1 MRSHALASSVRA
13 MSYQAESAHANL
25 GPGFL
30 VTAAFIG
37 PGTILTASRAGAEFG
52 LSLLWALLFSLVM
65 TFVLQEMAL
74 RLGLVKRLALTTIL
88 RDAVTQPV
96 FKWGLLVLVGLAI
109 VVGNSAYEGGNLTGA
124 AAGAALLFGGD
135 LRVWLILLA
144 FVCAL
149 LLLWGRYQSFERIL
163 VVLVALM
170 AAMFSLSAV
179 VMVLNSEVAD
189 IRLLPSA
196 PSDRSEWIVLA
207 LIGTTVVPYN
217 LFLHASLVQRKWA
230 DGVPL
235 DQAISAARRDLAIS
249 LAIGGIVTIAVMV
262 TAAYLYRGGAAPSQ
276 LSDLPAQLA
285 PVAGPFAEMAF
296 ALGLL
301 AAGLSSAL
309 TAPLAAS
316 LTLEGAFHRDNQPS
330 RRLFR
335 STWALVLL
343 CGAGFA
349 VTSQQPVELI
359 LIAQVTNALLLPLL
373 ALILI
378 VLAARTSIMGQH
390 ASRAWQSG
398 VAVLA
403 AMVCGYL
410 SVQRFL

>member
-13 MSYQAESAHANL
+13 MSDQAQRAHANL

-96 FKWGLLVLVGLAI
+96 FKGVLVLVGLAI

-179 VMVLNSEVAD
+179 VMVLNSEGAD

-196 PSDRSEWIVLA
+196 PSNRSEWIVLA
-207 LIGTTVVPYN
+207 LIGATVVPYN

-235 DQAISAARRDLAIS
+235 DQAMSAARRDLAIS
-249 LAIGGIVTIAVMV
+249 LVIGGIVTIAVMV
-262 TAAYLYRGGAAPSQ
+262 TAAYLYRGGPAPSQ

-285 PVAGPFAEMAF
+285 PIAGPFAEMAF

-316 LTLEGAFHRDNQPS
+316 LTLEGAFYRDSQPS
-330 RRLFR
+330 RWLFR
-335 STWALVLL
+335 STWASVLL

-349 VTSQQPVELI
+349 VYSRQPVELI

-378 VLAARTSIMGQH
+378 VLAARMSIMGQH

-398 VAVLA
+398 VAV
-403 AMVCGYL
+403 
-410 SVQRFL
+410 

>member
-1 MRSHALASSVRA
+1 
-13 MSYQAESAHANL
+13 MSDQAERAHANL

-96 FKWGLLVLVGLAI
+96 FKWGFLVLVGLAI

-135 LRVWLILLA
+135 LRLWLMLLA

-149 LLLWGRYQSFERIL
+149 LLLRGRYQSFERIL
-163 VVLVALM
+163 MVLVALM
-170 AAMFSLSAV
+170 AAMFSLSAI
-179 VMVLNSEVAD
+179 VMVLNSEGAD
-189 IRLLPSA
+189 IRLLPST

-217 LFLHASLVQRKWA
+217 LFLHASLVQRKWT
-230 DGVPL
+230 DEVPL
-235 DQAISAARRDLAIS
+235 DQAMTAARRDLAIS

-285 PVAGPFAEMAF
+285 PIAGPFAEMAF

-316 LTLEGAFHRDNQPS
+316 LTLEGVFHRDSQPS
-330 RRLFR
+330 RWLFR
-335 STWALVLL
+335 STWAVVLL

-349 VTSQQPVELI
+349 VTSRQPVELI

>member
-1 MRSHALASSVRA
+1 
-13 MSYQAESAHANL
+13 MSDQTKRAHANL

-52 LSLLWALLFSLVM
+52 LSLMWALLFSLGM

-88 RDAVTQPV
+88 RDAVAEPL

-124 AAGAALLFGGD
+124 AAGAVLLFGGD
-135 LRVWLILLA
+135 LRLWLILLT

-149 LLLWGRYQSFERIL
+149 LLLKGRYQSLERIL
-163 VVLVALM
+163 MVLVALM
-170 AAMFSLSAV
+170 ALMFSLSAV
-179 VMVLNSEVAD
+179 VMVLNSEGGN

-235 DQAISAARRDLAIS
+235 DQAMSAARRDLAIS
-249 LAIGGIVTIAVMV
+249 LVIGGIVTIAVMV
-262 TAAYLYRGGAAPSQ
+262 TAAYLYRRGAAPSQ

-285 PVAGPFAEMAF
+285 PVAGPFAEMTF

-316 LTLEGAFHRDNQPS
+316 LTLEGAFHRDSQPS
-330 RRLFR
+330 RWLFR
-335 STWALVLL
+335 STWAVVLL

-349 VTSQQPVELI
+349 VTSRQPVELI

-378 VLAARTSIMGQH
+378 LLAARTSIMGQH

-398 VAVLA
+398 VALLA
-403 AMVCGYL
+403 AMVCAYL

>member
-1 MRSHALASSVRA
+1 MRSHALASFLRA
-13 MSYQAESAHANL
+13 MSDQAERAHANL

-96 FKWGLLVLVGLAI
+96 FKWGFLVLVGLAI

-135 LRVWLILLA
+135 QRLWLMLLA

-149 LLLWGRYQSFERIL
+149 LLLRGRYQSFERIL
-163 VVLVALM
+163 MVLVALM
-170 AAMFSLSAV
+170 AAMFSLSAI
-179 VMVLNSEVAD
+179 VMVLNSEGAD
-189 IRLLPSA
+189 IRLLPST

-217 LFLHASLVQRKWA
+217 LFLHASLVQRKWT
-230 DGVPL
+230 DEVPL
-235 DQAISAARRDLAIS
+235 DQAMTAARRDLAIS

-285 PVAGPFAEMAF
+285 PIAGPFAEMAF

-316 LTLEGAFHRDNQPS
+316 LTLEGVFHRDSQPS
-330 RRLFR
+330 RWLFR
-335 STWALVLL
+335 STWAVVLL

-349 VTSQQPVELI
+349 VTSRQPVELI

>member
-13 MSYQAESAHANL
+13 MSYQAERAHANL

-96 FKWGLLVLVGLAI
+96 FKWGFLVLVGLAI

-124 AAGAALLFGGD
+124 AAGAALIFGGD

-149 LLLWGRYQSFERIL
+149 LLLSGRYHRLERIL

-196 PSDRSEWIVLA
+196 PSNRSEWIVLA

-230 DGVPL
+230 DGLPL

>member
-1 MRSHALASSVRA
+1 
-13 MSYQAESAHANL
+13 MSDQAERAHANL

-96 FKWGLLVLVGLAI
+96 FKWGFLVLVGLAI

-135 LRVWLILLA
+135 QRLWLMLLA

-149 LLLWGRYQSFERIL
+149 LLLRGRYQSFERIL
-163 VVLVALM
+163 MVLVALM
-170 AAMFSLSAV
+170 AAMFSLSAI
-179 VMVLNSEVAD
+179 VMVLNSEGAD
-189 IRLLPSA
+189 IRLLPST

-217 LFLHASLVQRKWA
+217 LFLHASLVQRKWT
-230 DGVPL
+230 DEVPL
-235 DQAISAARRDLAIS
+235 DQAMTAARRDLAIS

-285 PVAGPFAEMAF
+285 PIAGPFAEMAF

-316 LTLEGAFHRDNQPS
+316 LTLEGVFHRDSQPS
-330 RRLFR
+330 RWLFR
-335 STWALVLL
+335 STWAVVLL

-349 VTSQQPVELI
+349 VTSRQPVELI

>member
-1 MRSHALASSVRA
+1 
-13 MSYQAESAHANL
+13 
-25 GPGFL
+25 
-30 VTAAFIG
+30 
-37 PGTILTASRAGAEFG
+37 
-52 LSLLWALLFSLVM
+52 
-65 TFVLQEMAL
+65 
-74 RLGLVKRLALTTIL
+74 
-88 RDAVTQPV
+88 
-96 FKWGLLVLVGLAI
+96 
-109 VVGNSAYEGGNLTGA
+109 
-124 AAGAALLFGGD
+124 
-135 LRVWLILLA
+135 
-144 FVCAL
+144 
-149 LLLWGRYQSFERIL
+149 
-163 VVLVALM
+163 
-170 AAMFSLSAV
+170 MFSLSAV

>member
-1 MRSHALASSVRA
+1 
-13 MSYQAESAHANL
+13 MSDQAERAHANL

-96 FKWGLLVLVGLAI
+96 FKWGFLVLVGLAI

-135 LRVWLILLA
+135 LRVWLILLV

-149 LLLWGRYQSFERIL
+149 LLLRGCYQSFERIL
-163 VVLVALM
+163 MVLVALM
-170 AAMFSLSAV
+170 ALMFSLSAV
-179 VMVLNSEVAD
+179 VMVLNSEGGD

-217 LFLHASLVQRKWA
+217 LFLHTSLVQRKWA

-235 DQAISAARRDLAIS
+235 DQAMSAARRDLAIS

-262 TAAYLYRGGAAPSQ
+262 TAACLYRGGAAPSQ

-285 PVAGPFAEMAF
+285 PVAGQFAEMAF

-316 LTLEGAFHRDNQPS
+316 LTLEGAFHRDSQPS
-330 RRLFR
+330 RWLFR
-335 STWALVLL
+335 STWAVVLL

-349 VTSQQPVELI
+349 VTSRQPVELI

-378 VLAARTSIMGQH
+378 VLAARMSIMGQH

-403 AMVCGYL
+403 ALVCGYL
-410 SVQRFL
+410 SVQRLL

>member
-13 MSYQAESAHANL
+13 MSYQAERAHANL

-96 FKWGLLVLVGLAI
+96 FKWGFLVLVGLAI

-124 AAGAALLFGGD
+124 AAGAALIFGGD

-230 DGVPL
+230 GGVPL
-235 DQAISAARRDLAIS
+235 DQAMSAARRDLAIS

-335 STWALVLL
+335 GTWALVLL

>member
-1 MRSHALASSVRA
+1 MRRDVLASLECA
-13 MSYQAESAHANL
+13 MSGQSEKAQSEL

-96 FKWGLLVLVGLAI
+96 FKWGFLVLVGLAI

-124 AAGAALLFGGD
+124 AAGAALIFGGD

-149 LLLWGRYQSFERIL
+149 LLLWGRYHRLERIL

-179 VMVLNSEVAD
+179 VMVLNSEGGH

-349 VTSQQPVELI
+349 VTSQQPLELI

-403 AMVCGYL
+403 AIVCGYL

>member
-1 MRSHALASSVRA
+1 MND
-13 MSYQAESAHANL
+13 QAERTHSNL

-65 TFVLQEMAL
+65 TFFLQEMAL

-96 FKWGLLVLVGLAI
+96 FKWGFLVLVGLAI

-135 LRVWLILLA
+135 LRVWLILLV

-149 LLLWGRYQSFERIL
+149 LLLRGCYQSFERIL
-163 VVLVALM
+163 MVLVALM
-170 AAMFSLSAV
+170 ALMFSLSAV
-179 VMVLNSEVAD
+179 VMVLNSEGGD

-217 LFLHASLVQRKWA
+217 LFLHTSLVQRKWA

-235 DQAISAARRDLAIS
+235 DQAMSAARRDLAIS

-262 TAAYLYRGGAAPSQ
+262 TAACLYRGGQRQASCLTCLRSSL
-276 LSDLPAQLA
+276 LSL
-285 PVAGPFAEMAF
+285 V
-296 ALGLL
+296 
-301 AAGLSSAL
+301 S
-309 TAPLAAS
+309 
-316 LTLEGAFHRDNQPS
+316 S
-330 RRLFR
+330 RR
-335 STWALVLL
+335 WHLL
-343 CGAGFA
+343 WDCWRRGSA
-349 VTSQQPVELI
+349 V
-359 LIAQVTNALLLPLL
+359 
-373 ALILI
+373 
-378 VLAARTSIMGQH
+378 R
-390 ASRAWQSG
+390 
-398 VAVLA
+398 
-403 AMVCGYL
+403 
-410 SVQRFL
+410 

>member
-13 MSYQAESAHANL
+13 MSYQAERAHADL

-144 FVCAL
+144 FVCSL

-179 VMVLNSEVAD
+179 VMVLNTEVAD
-189 IRLLPSA
+189 IFLLPSA

-235 DQAISAARRDLAIS
+235 DQAMSAARRDLAIS

-390 ASRAWQSG
+390 VSRAWQSG
-398 VAVLA
+398 VALLA
-403 AMVCGYL
+403 AMVCAYL

>member
-1 MRSHALASSVRA
+1 
-13 MSYQAESAHANL
+13 MSDQSERAHANL

-74 RLGLVKRLALTTIL
+74 RLGLVRRLALTTIL
-88 RDAVTQPV
+88 RDAVTQSV

-149 LLLWGRYQSFERIL
+149 LLLRGRYQSFERIL
-163 VVLVALM
+163 MVLVALM
-170 AAMFSLSAV
+170 AAMFSLSAI
-179 VMVLNSEVAD
+179 VMVLNSEGAD
-189 IRLLPSA
+189 ICLLPSA

-217 LFLHASLVQRKWA
+217 LFLHASLVQRKWT

-235 DQAISAARRDLAIS
+235 DQAMTAARRDLAIS

-262 TAAYLYRGGAAPSQ
+262 TAAYLYRGEAAPSQ

-296 ALGLL
+296 AIGLL

-316 LTLEGAFHRDNQPS
+316 LTLEGAFHRDSQPS
-330 RRLFR
+330 RWLFR
-335 STWALVLL
+335 STWVVVLL

-349 VTSQQPVELI
+349 VTSRQPVELI

-390 ASRAWQSG
+390 TSRAWQSG
-398 VAVLA
+398 VALLA
-403 AMVCGYL
+403 AMVCAYL
-410 SVQRFL
+410 SVQRFF

>member
-13 MSYQAESAHANL
+13 MSDQAQRAHANL

-96 FKWGLLVLVGLAI
+96 FRWGFLVLVGLAI

-144 FVCAL
+144 FVCSL

-179 VMVLNSEVAD
+179 VMVLNSEGGN

-235 DQAISAARRDLAIS
+235 DQAMSAARRDLAIS

-262 TAAYLYRGGAAPSQ
+262 TAAYLYRVGAAPSQ

-316 LTLEGAFHRDNQPS
+316 LTLEGAFHRDSQPS

-335 STWALVLL
+335 GTWALVLL

-349 VTSQQPVELI
+349 VTSRQPVELI

>member
-1 MRSHALASSVRA
+1 
-13 MSYQAESAHANL
+13 MSDQAERAHSKL

-88 RDAVTQPV
+88 RDAVAQPV
-96 FKWGLLVLVGLAI
+96 FKWGLLVLVGFAI

-144 FVCAL
+144 FLCAL
-149 LLLWGRYQSFERIL
+149 LLLRGRYQSLERIL

-170 AAMFSLSAV
+170 AVMFSLSAI
-179 VMVLNSEVAD
+179 VMVLNSEGAS

-196 PSDRSEWIVLA
+196 PSNRNEWIVLA

-217 LFLHASLVQRKWA
+217 LFLHASLVQRKWVE
-230 DGVPL
+230 GVPL
-235 DQAISAARRDLAIS
+235 DQAMSAARRDLAIS
-249 LAIGGIVTIAVMV
+249 LVIGGIVTIAVMV
-262 TAAYLYRGGAAPSQ
+262 TAAYLYQGGTVPSE

-285 PVAGPFAEMAF
+285 PIAGPFAEMAF
-296 ALGLL
+296 AIGLL

-316 LTLEGAFHRDNQPS
+316 LTLEGAFHRDSQPS
-330 RRLFR
+330 RWLFR
-335 STWALVLL
+335 STWVVVLL

-349 VTSQQPVELI
+349 VTSRQPVELI

-390 ASRAWQSG
+390 TSRAWQSG
-398 VAVLA
+398 VALLA
-403 AMVCGYL
+403 AMVCAYL
-410 SVQRFL
+410 SVQRFF

>member
-1 MRSHALASSVRA
+1 LRSHALASFLRA
-13 MSYQAESAHANL
+13 MSDQAERAHANL

-96 FKWGLLVLVGLAI
+96 FKWGFLVLVGLAI

-135 LRVWLILLA
+135 LRLWLMLLA

-149 LLLWGRYQSFERIL
+149 LLLRGRYQSFERIL
-163 VVLVALM
+163 MVLVALM
-170 AAMFSLSAV
+170 AAMFSLSAI
-179 VMVLNSEVAD
+179 VMVLNSEGAD
-189 IRLLPSA
+189 IRLLPST

-217 LFLHASLVQRKWA
+217 LFLHASLVQRKWT
-230 DGVPL
+230 DEVPL
-235 DQAISAARRDLAIS
+235 DQAMTAARRDLAIS

-285 PVAGPFAEMAF
+285 PIAGPFAEMAF

-316 LTLEGAFHRDNQPS
+316 LTLEGVFHRDSQPS
-330 RRLFR
+330 RWLFR
-335 STWALVLL
+335 STWAVVLL

-349 VTSQQPVELI
+349 VTSRQPVELI

>member
-1 MRSHALASSVRA
+1 
-13 MSYQAESAHANL
+13 MSDQSERAHANL

-88 RDAVTQPV
+88 RDAVTQSV
-96 FKWGLLVLVGLAI
+96 FKWGLIVLVGLAI

-135 LRVWLILLA
+135 LRVWLILLV

-149 LLLWGRYQSFERIL
+149 LLLRGCYQSFERIL
-163 VVLVALM
+163 MVLVALM
-170 AAMFSLSAV
+170 ALMFSLSAV
-179 VMVLNSEVAD
+179 VMVLNSEGAD

-235 DQAISAARRDLAIS
+235 DQAMSAARRDLAIS

-316 LTLEGAFHRDNQPS
+316 LTLEGVFHRDSQPS
-330 RRLFR
+330 RWLFR
-335 STWALVLL
+335 STWAVVLL
-343 CGAGFA
+343 CGAGSA
-349 VTSQQPVELI
+349 VTSRQPVELI

-398 VAVLA
+398 VALLA
-403 AMVCGYL
+403 AMVCAYL

>member
-1 MRSHALASSVRA
+1 
-13 MSYQAESAHANL
+13 MSDQTERAHANL

-96 FKWGLLVLVGLAI
+96 FKWGFLVLVGLAI

-135 LRVWLILLA
+135 QRLWLMLLA

-149 LLLWGRYQSFERIL
+149 LLLRGRYQSFERIL
-163 VVLVALM
+163 MVLVALM
-170 AAMFSLSAV
+170 AAMFSLSAI
-179 VMVLNSEVAD
+179 VMVLDSEGAD
-189 IRLLPSA
+189 IRLLPST

-217 LFLHASLVQRKWA
+217 LFLHASLVQRKWT
-230 DGVPL
+230 DEVPL
-235 DQAISAARRDLAIS
+235 DQAMTAARRDLAIS

-285 PVAGPFAEMAF
+285 PIAGPFAEMAF

-316 LTLEGAFHRDNQPS
+316 LTLEGVFHRDSQPS
-330 RRLFR
+330 RWLFR
-335 STWALVLL
+335 STWAVVLL

-349 VTSQQPVELI
+349 VTSRQPVELI

>member
-1 MRSHALASSVRA
+1 
-13 MSYQAESAHANL
+13 MSDQAERAHANL

-96 FKWGLLVLVGLAI
+96 FKWGFLVLVGLAI

-135 LRVWLILLA
+135 LRLWLMLLA

-149 LLLWGRYQSFERIL
+149 LLLRGRYQSFERIL
-163 VVLVALM
+163 MVLVALM
-170 AAMFSLSAV
+170 AAMFSLSAI
-179 VMVLNSEVAD
+179 VMVLNSEGAD

-217 LFLHASLVQRKWA
+217 LFLHASLVQRKWT
-230 DGVPL
+230 DEVPL
-235 DQAISAARRDLAIS
+235 DQAMTAARRDLAIS

-285 PVAGPFAEMAF
+285 PIAGPFAEMAF

-316 LTLEGAFHRDNQPS
+316 LTLEGVFHRDSQPS
-330 RRLFR
+330 RWLFR
-335 STWALVLL
+335 STWAVVLL

-349 VTSQQPVELI
+349 VTSRQPVELI

>member
-13 MSYQAESAHANL
+13 MSDQAERAHANL

-65 TFVLQEMAL
+65 TFVLQELAL

-96 FKWGLLVLVGLAI
+96 FKWGFLVLVGLAI

-149 LLLWGRYQSFERIL
+149 LLLKGRYQSFERIL

-230 DGVPL
+230 GGVPL
-235 DQAISAARRDLAIS
+235 DQAMSAARRDLAIS

-316 LTLEGAFHRDNQPS
+316 LTLEGVFHRDSQPS
-330 RRLFR
+330 RWLFR
-335 STWALVLL
+335 GTWAVVLL
-343 CGAGFA
+343 CGAAFA
-349 VTSQQPVELI
+349 VTSRQPVELI

>member
-1 MRSHALASSVRA
+1 
-13 MSYQAESAHANL
+13 MSDQAERAHANL

-88 RDAVTQPV
+88 RDAVTQSV

-135 LRVWLILLA
+135 LRLWLMLLA

-149 LLLWGRYQSFERIL
+149 LLLRGRYQSFERIL
-163 VVLVALM
+163 MVLVALM
-170 AAMFSLSAV
+170 AAMFSLSAI
-179 VMVLNSEVAD
+179 VMVLNSEGGN

-217 LFLHASLVQRKWA
+217 LFLHASLVQRKWT
-230 DGVPL
+230 DEVPL
-235 DQAISAARRDLAIS
+235 DQAMTAARRDLAIS

-285 PVAGPFAEMAF
+285 PIAGPFAEMAF

-316 LTLEGAFHRDNQPS
+316 LTLEGVFHRDSQPS
-330 RRLFR
+330 RWLFR
-335 STWALVLL
+335 STWAVVLL

-349 VTSQQPVELI
+349 VTSRQPVELI

-378 VLAARTSIMGQH
+378 VLAARTGIMGQH

-398 VAVLA
+398 VALLA
-403 AMVCGYL
+403 AMVCAYL

>member
-1 MRSHALASSVRA
+1 
-13 MSYQAESAHANL
+13 MSDQAERAHANL

-96 FKWGLLVLVGLAI
+96 FKWGFLVLVGLAI

-135 LRVWLILLA
+135 QRLWLMLLA

-149 LLLWGRYQSFERIL
+149 LLLRGRYQSFERIL
-163 VVLVALM
+163 MVLVALM
-170 AAMFSLSAV
+170 AAMFSLSAI
-179 VMVLNSEVAD
+179 VMVLNSEGAD

-217 LFLHASLVQRKWA
+217 LFLHASLVQRKWT
-230 DGVPL
+230 DEVPL
-235 DQAISAARRDLAIS
+235 DQAMTAARRDLAIS

-285 PVAGPFAEMAF
+285 PIAGPFAEMAF

-316 LTLEGAFHRDNQPS
+316 LTLEGVFHRDSQPS
-330 RRLFR
+330 RWLFR
-335 STWALVLL
+335 STWAVVLL

-349 VTSQQPVELI
+349 VTSRQPVELI

>member
-1 MRSHALASSVRA
+1 MRSHALASFVRA
-13 MSYQAESAHANL
+13 MSDQSERAHANL

-88 RDAVTQPV
+88 RDAVSQPV

-135 LRVWLILLA
+135 LRLWLILLA

-149 LLLWGRYQSFERIL
+149 LLLKGRYQSLERIL
-163 VVLVALM
+163 MVLVALM
-170 AAMFSLSAV
+170 ALMFSLSAV
-179 VMVLNSEVAD
+179 VMVLNSEGGN

-235 DQAISAARRDLAIS
+235 DQAMSAARRDLAIS
-249 LAIGGIVTIAVMV
+249 LVIGGIVTIAVMV

-316 LTLEGAFHRDNQPS
+316 LTLEGAFHRDSQPS
-330 RRLFR
+330 RWLFR
-335 STWALVLL
+335 CTWAVVLL

-349 VTSQQPVELI
+349 VTSRQPVELI

-378 VLAARTSIMGQH
+378 LLAARTSIMGQQ

-398 VAVLA
+398 VAILA
-403 AMVCGYL
+403 AMVCAYL

>member
-1 MRSHALASSVRA
+1 
-13 MSYQAESAHANL
+13 MSDQSERAHANL

-88 RDAVTQPV
+88 RDAVTQSV

-135 LRVWLILLA
+135 LRVWLILLV

-149 LLLWGRYQSFERIL
+149 LLLRGCYQSFERIL
-163 VVLVALM
+163 MVLVALM
-170 AAMFSLSAV
+170 ALMFSLSAV
-179 VMVLNSEVAD
+179 VMVLNSEGGD

-217 LFLHASLVQRKWA
+217 LFLHTSLVQRKWA

-235 DQAISAARRDLAIS
+235 DQAMSAARRDLAIS

-316 LTLEGAFHRDNQPS
+316 LTLEGAFHRDSQPS
-330 RRLFR
+330 RWLFR
-335 STWALVLL
+335 STWAVVLL

-349 VTSQQPVELI
+349 VTSRQPVELI
-359 LIAQVTNALLLPLL
+359 FIAQVTNALLLPLL

-378 VLAARTSIMGQH
+378 VLAARMSIMGQH

-403 AMVCGYL
+403 ALVCGYL

>member
-13 MSYQAESAHANL
+13 MSYQAERAHANL

-52 LSLLWALLFSLVM
+52 LSLLWALLFSLVL

-96 FKWGLLVLVGLAI
+96 FKWGFLVLVGLAI

-149 LLLWGRYQSFERIL
+149 LLLSGRYHRLERIL

-179 VMVLNSEVAD
+179 VMVLNSEGGD

-196 PSDRSEWIVLA
+196 PSNRSEWIVLA

-217 LFLHASLVQRKWA
+217 LCLHASLVQRKWA

-378 VLAARTSIMGQH
+378 VLAARTSIIGKH

>member
-1 MRSHALASSVRA
+1 
-13 MSYQAESAHANL
+13 MSDQAERAHANL

-96 FKWGLLVLVGLAI
+96 FKWGFLVLVGLAI

-135 LRVWLILLA
+135 LRLWLMLLA

-149 LLLWGRYQSFERIL
+149 LLLRGRYQSFERIL
-163 VVLVALM
+163 MVLVALM
-170 AAMFSLSAV
+170 AAMFSLSAI
-179 VMVLNSEVAD
+179 VMVLNSEGGN

-217 LFLHASLVQRKWA
+217 LFLHASLVQRKWT
-230 DGVPL
+230 DEVPL
-235 DQAISAARRDLAIS
+235 DQAMTAARRDLAIS

-285 PVAGPFAEMAF
+285 PIAGPFAEMAF

-316 LTLEGAFHRDNQPS
+316 LTLEGVFHRDSQPS
-330 RRLFR
+330 RWLFR
-335 STWALVLL
+335 STWAVVLL

-349 VTSQQPVELI
+349 VTSRQPVELI

>member
-1 MRSHALASSVRA
+1 MND
-13 MSYQAESAHANL
+13 QAERTHSNL

-88 RDAVTQPV
+88 RDAVTQSV

-179 VMVLNSEVAD
+179 VMVLNSKGAD

-196 PSDRSEWIVLA
+196 PGNRSEWIVLA

-217 LFLHASLVQRKWA
+217 LFCIHHLCSVSGR
-230 DGVPL
+230 
-235 DQAISAARRDLAIS
+235 
-249 LAIGGIVTIAVMV
+249 M
-262 TAAYLYRGGAAPSQ
+262 
-276 LSDLPAQLA
+276 
-285 PVAGPFAEMAF
+285 E
-296 ALGLL
+296 
-301 AAGLSSAL
+301 
-309 TAPLAAS
+309 
-316 LTLEGAFHRDNQPS
+316 
-330 RRLFR
+330 RRLTKR
-335 STWALVLL
+335 
-343 CGAGFA
+343 
-349 VTSQQPVELI
+349 
-359 LIAQVTNALLLPLL
+359 
-373 ALILI
+373 
-378 VLAARTSIMGQH
+378 
-390 ASRAWQSG
+390 
-398 VAVLA
+398 
-403 AMVCGYL
+403 
-410 SVQRFL
+410 

>member
-1 MRSHALASSVRA
+1 
-13 MSYQAESAHANL
+13 MSDQAERAHANL

-96 FKWGLLVLVGLAI
+96 FKWGFLVLVGLAI

-135 LRVWLILLA
+135 QRLWLMLLA

-149 LLLWGRYQSFERIL
+149 LLLRGRYQSFERIL
-163 VVLVALM
+163 MVLVALM
-170 AAMFSLSAV
+170 AAMFSLSAI
-179 VMVLNSEVAD
+179 VMVLDSEGAD
-189 IRLLPSA
+189 IRLLPST

-217 LFLHASLVQRKWA
+217 LFLHASLVQRKWT
-230 DGVPL
+230 DEVPL
-235 DQAISAARRDLAIS
+235 DQAMTAARRDLAIS

-285 PVAGPFAEMAF
+285 PIAGPFAEMAF

-316 LTLEGAFHRDNQPS
+316 LTLEGVFHRDSQPS
-330 RRLFR
+330 RWLFR
-335 STWALVLL
+335 STWAVVLL

-349 VTSQQPVELI
+349 VTSRQPVELI

>member
-1 MRSHALASSVRA
+1 
-13 MSYQAESAHANL
+13 MSDQAERAHANL

-52 LSLLWALLFSLVM
+52 LSLLWALLFSLIM

-88 RDAVTQPV
+88 RDAVAEPL
-96 FKWGLLVLVGLAI
+96 FKWGFLVLVGFAI

-149 LLLWGRYQSFERIL
+149 LLLWGRYHRLERIL

-179 VMVLNSEVAD
+179 VMVLNSEGGN

-230 DGVPL
+230 EGIPL
-235 DQAISAARRDLAIS
+235 DQAMSAARRDLAIS

-262 TAAYLYRGGAAPSQ
+262 TAAYLYRGGPAPSQ

-285 PVAGPFAEMAF
+285 PIAGPFAEMAF

-316 LTLEGAFHRDNQPS
+316 LTLEGAFHRDSQPS
-330 RRLFR
+330 RWLFR
-335 STWALVLL
+335 CTWAVVLL

-349 VTSQQPVELI
+349 VTSRQPVELI

-390 ASRAWQSG
+390 ASRGWQSG

-403 AMVCGYL
+403 AIVCGYL

>member
-1 MRSHALASSVRA
+1 
-13 MSYQAESAHANL
+13 MSDQTKRAHANL

-52 LSLLWALLFSLVM
+52 LSLMWALLFSLGM

-88 RDAVTQPV
+88 RDAVAEPL

-124 AAGAALLFGGD
+124 AAGAVLLFGGD
-135 LRVWLILLA
+135 LRPWLILLA

-149 LLLWGRYQSFERIL
+149 LLLKGRYRSLERIL
-163 VVLVALM
+163 MVLVALM
-170 AAMFSLSAV
+170 ALMFSLSAV
-179 VMVLNSEVAD
+179 VMVLNSEGAD

-235 DQAISAARRDLAIS
+235 DQAMSAARRDLAIS

-285 PVAGPFAEMAF
+285 PIAGPFAEMAF

-316 LTLEGAFHRDNQPS
+316 LTLEGVFHRDSQPS
-330 RRLFR
+330 RWLFR
-335 STWALVLL
+335 STWAVVLL

-349 VTSQQPVELI
+349 VTSRQPVELI

-378 VLAARTSIMGQH
+378 LLAARTSIMGQH

-398 VAVLA
+398 VALLA
-403 AMVCGYL
+403 AMVCAYL

>member
-1 MRSHALASSVRA
+1 
-13 MSYQAESAHANL
+13 MSGQSEKAQSEL
-25 GPGFL
+25 GPVFL

-52 LSLLWALLFSLVM
+52 LSLLWALLFSLAM

-88 RDAVTQPV
+88 SDAVSQPL
-96 FKWGLLVLVGLAI
+96 FKWGLLVLVALAI

-144 FVCAL
+144 SVCAL
-149 LLLWGRYQSFERIL
+149 LLLWGRYHRLERIL

-170 AAMFSLSAV
+170 AVMFGLSAI
-179 VMVLNSEVAD
+179 VMVLNSEGAG

-196 PSDRSEWIVLA
+196 PSNRSEWIVLA

-230 DGVPL
+230 KGVPL
-235 DQAISAARRDLAIS
+235 DQAMSAARRDLAIS
-249 LAIGGIVTIAVMV
+249 LVIGGIVTIAVMV
-262 TAAYLYRGGAAPSQ
+262 TAAYLYQGGKAPSQ

-285 PVAGPFAEMAF
+285 PIAGPFAEMAF
-296 ALGLL
+296 ALGLS

-316 LTLEGAFHRDNQPS
+316 LTLEGAFHRDSQPS
-330 RRLFR
+330 RWLFR
-335 STWALVLL
+335 GTWAVVLL

-349 VTSQQPVELI
+349 VMSRQPVELI

-373 ALILI
+373 AIILI

-390 ASRAWQSG
+390 TSRPWQSG
-398 VAVLA
+398 LAVLA
-403 AMVCGYL
+403 AMVCAYL

>member
-1 MRSHALASSVRA
+1 MRSHALASFVRA
-13 MSYQAESAHANL
+13 MSYQAERAHANL

-52 LSLLWALLFSLVM
+52 LSLLWALVFSLVM

-96 FKWGLLVLVGLAI
+96 FKWGFLVLVGLAI

-179 VMVLNSEVAD
+179 VMVLNSEGAD

>member
-13 MSYQAESAHANL
+13 MSYQAEREHANF

>member
-1 MRSHALASSVRA
+1 
-13 MSYQAESAHANL
+13 MSDQTKRAHANL

-52 LSLLWALLFSLVM
+52 LSLMWALLFSLGM

-88 RDAVTQPV
+88 RDAVAEPL

-124 AAGAALLFGGD
+124 AAGAVLLFGGD
-135 LRVWLILLA
+135 LRPWLILLA

-149 LLLWGRYQSFERIL
+149 LLLKGRYQSLERIL
-163 VVLVALM
+163 MVLVALM

-179 VMVLNSEVAD
+179 VMVLNSEGAD

-235 DQAISAARRDLAIS
+235 DQAMSAARRDLAIS

-285 PVAGPFAEMAF
+285 PIAGPFAEMAF

-316 LTLEGAFHRDNQPS
+316 LTLEGVFHRDSQPS
-330 RRLFR
+330 RWLFR
-335 STWALVLL
+335 STWAVVLL

-349 VTSQQPVELI
+349 VTSRQPVELI

-378 VLAARTSIMGQH
+378 LLAARTSIMGQH

-398 VAVLA
+398 VALLA
-403 AMVCGYL
+403 AMVCAYL

>member
-13 MSYQAESAHANL
+13 MSYQAERAHANL

-96 FKWGLLVLVGLAI
+96 FKWGFLVLVGLAI

-124 AAGAALLFGGD
+124 AAGAALIFGGD

-196 PSDRSEWIVLA
+196 PSDPSEWIVLA

-398 VAVLA
+398 VAVFA